1 MNFWKRNKTLHTS
14 EVPPYSRCLTRRKK
28 IKNKKRQIIRNK
40 VITDRKKKKQ
50 KKQKQIEQGEENV
63 SAHAHMFESRDCV
76 IGKGARL
83 LVQDS

>member
-1 MNFWKRNKTLHTS
+1 MFNPK
-14 EVPPYSRCLTRRKK
+14 EKK
-28 IKNKKRQIIRNK
+28 NKNKKRQIIRNK
-40 VITDRKKKKQ
+40 VITDREK

>member
-1 MNFWKRNKTLHTS
+1 MFNPK
-14 EVPPYSRCLTRRKK
+14 EKK
-28 IKNKKRQIIRNK
+28 IKDKKRQIIRNK
-40 VITDRKKKKQ
+40 VITDREKKTN
-50 KKQKQIEQGEENV
+50 KQIEQGEENV

>member
-1 MNFWKRNKTLHTS
+1 MFNPK
-14 EVPPYSRCLTRRKK
+14 EKK

-40 VITDRKKKKQ
+40 VITDREK

-63 SAHAHMFESRDCV
+63 PAHAHMFESRDCV
-76 IGKGARL
+76 IGKGSRL

>member
-1 MNFWKRNKTLHTS
+1 MFNPK
-14 EVPPYSRCLTRRKK
+14 EKK
-28 IKNKKRQIIRNK
+28 NKNKKRQIIRNK
-40 VITDRKKKKQ
+40 VITDREKKN
-50 KKQKQIEQGEENV
+50 QKQIEQGEENV

>member
-1 MNFWKRNKTLHTS
+1 MFNPK
-14 EVPPYSRCLTRRKK
+14 EKK

-40 VITDRKKKKQ
+40 VITDREK

>member
-1 MNFWKRNKTLHTS
+1 MFNPK
-14 EVPPYSRCLTRRKK
+14 EKK

-40 VITDRKKKKQ
+40 VITDRGKKK
-50 KKQKQIEQGEENV
+50 KQIEQGEENV